1 MLVAVIFLMIG
12 RQVNAISSTTTFD
25 DFRSTTASTSR
36 TSIAPTTRRRMKTAI
51 PNTLLSSFIS
61 GRLGSSSSSSS
72 SGSGSE
78 SGSSTSNLNSSKGLV
93 SQLLFHGRG
102 RSAKSIQPQH
112 HLLSVSSKSRQH
124 DGVELGGGGDDSS
137 PSSSTHEADAEEEE
151 EAGSE
156 VSSISTKKP
165 SDYSRQARRL
175 KITAAF
181 CTAIG
186 VLSFA
191 AKYGILPGYDDG
203 QGNSLIY
210 RDVGAT
216 SLCAVLAVILVKAIT
231 WGYENGY
238 YSSKVGRKLNHTL
251 AAPLYILFFPLFSS
265 ADGARFFAGL
275 VTLSNVLRLYLAG
288 KGLAEESSLASVV
301 SRSGDKAEA
310 LGGPFIY
317 VCLFQCFI
325 WLFWRSSP
333 IGVVGMTVMA
343 AGDGMADLIGRRWG
357 GSTQWQ
363 SVLRGNNDIN
373 MNDDNSKKP
382 ILYGFGENKSVVG
395 TCAFAVSAF
404 LVTFSLVMWL
414 QFTGCMELPSY
425 LGTADIAERIWLIS
439 VVTSIVE
446 LLPVG
451 DDNYTVPLTAAGM
464 AALLLQ

>member
-1 MLVAVIFLMIG
+1 M
-12 RQVNAISSTTTFD
+12 
-25 DFRSTTASTSR
+25 
-36 TSIAPTTRRRMKTAI
+36 
-51 PNTLLSSFIS
+51 LSSFIS
-61 GRLGSSSSSSS
+61 GRSGSSSSSSSSSS
-72 SGSGSE
+72 SGSGSPM
-78 SGSSTSNLNSSKGLV
+78 LNPKTPKGLV
-93 SQLLFHGRG
+93 GQLSIHGKR
-102 RSAKSIQPQH
+102 RRTTTKSIKPQH
-112 HLLSVSSKSRQH
+112 HLLSVSSKSRQD
-124 DGVELGGGGDDSS
+124 DGSQVDDDSSS
-137 PSSSTHEADAEEEE
+137 PSSSLSQATTSTV
-151 EAGSE
+151 SE
-156 VSSISTKKP
+156 ISSETKKKP

-175 KITAAF
+175 KITAVF
-181 CTAIG
+181 CSAIG
-186 VLSFA
+186 ILSFA
-191 AKYGILPGYDDG
+191 AKYDILPGYG
-203 QGNSLIY
+203 PNNSMIY

-216 SLCAVLAVILVKAIT
+216 SLCAALAVILVKAIT
-231 WGYENGY
+231 WGYENDY

-333 IGVVGMTVMA
+333 VGVVAMTVMA

-363 SVLRGNNDIN
+363 SVLRGDKNAINGDYDNAKDIN
-373 MNDDNSKKP
+373 DDSKP

-395 TCAFAVSAF
+395 TCAFTVSAF
-404 LVTFSLVMWL
+404 VVTFSLVTWL

-425 LGTADIAERIWLIS
+425 LETADIALRILLIS
-439 VVTSIVE
+439 IVTSIVE